1 MNDNTKPI
9 SKRQLKIKLLFL
21 LFIKF
26 SISSAQFGSITGSV
40 YSKSDK
46 SPYPFVDLIAI
57 NEKHSGM
64 GTSDFDG
71 RFQIKPLVPGKYRV
85 IAKCSGCKY
94 SETTAIVLA
103 DKATPISLVIE
114 QIKYNLV
121 ILEGINK
128 NTAPEMIKN
137 GVPIIFLFDSIKPKT
152 CKENLVFEFIF
163 RIRHSSSTQSHRIIM
178 NCIYNR
184 GDPSIL
190 ISDMIYKFD

>member
-1 MNDNTKPI
+1 
-9 SKRQLKIKLLFL
+9 
-21 LFIKF
+21 
-26 SISSAQFGSITGSV
+26 
-40 YSKSDK
+40 
-46 SPYPFVDLIAI
+46 
-57 NEKHSGM
+57 M

-152 CKENLVFEFIF
+152 CKENLVFEFIYH
-163 RIRHSSSTQSHRIIM
+163 IRYENTWIAPVIDTIHYYPMRLCGTGMSDTKYLEYNNVIFKYLDKKYGKAWRQKVNQSAI
-178 NCIYNR
+178 
-184 GDPSIL
+184 GL
-190 ISDMIYKFD
+190 